1 MALYNLTVSD
11 NIMRF
16 QPNLGYYSKIIIFL
30 GLIGVCFVIVP
41 FLSIGFDVKRFA
53 YFIGGGLSCY
63 VIYDFLFVVKV
74 TMIFDRNTRT
84 VYKKIP
90 GIYTKR
96 LMGFEEVKLVNDTSY
111 GTLTYHI
118 GAKSNY
124 FVKNYAISDTF
135 PNNKKGQQRQE
146 EFETT
151 ILDPLMEFIK

>member
-1 MALYNLTVSD
+1 MALYNLEVSD

-16 QPNLGYYSKIIIFL
+16 QPNLSYYTKIIIFL
-30 GLIGVCFVIVP
+30 CLIGICFLVVP
-41 FLSIGFDVKRFA
+41 FLNIGYDVKRFA
-53 YFIGGGLSCY
+53 YFIGAGVSCY

-84 VYKKIP
+84 VYKKVP
-90 GIYTKR
+90 GIYTKT
-96 LMGFEEVKLVNDTSY
+96 LMAFEEVKLVNDTSY

-135 PNNKKGQQRQE
+135 SNNKKGQQRQE